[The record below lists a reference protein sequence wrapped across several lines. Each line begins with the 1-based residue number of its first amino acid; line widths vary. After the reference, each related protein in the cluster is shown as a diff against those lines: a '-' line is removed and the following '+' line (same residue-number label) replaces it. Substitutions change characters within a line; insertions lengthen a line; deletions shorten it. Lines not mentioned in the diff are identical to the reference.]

1 MSTAPRHAS
10 ATRVDEDVAVDN
22 QGAAEAR
29 VDESGTDESSAD
41 VANRRPA
48 RLWPRVIG
56 HLLATLMLA
65 AVALLTLEWGH
76 ALNDPWVDAPERL
89 GALKPWVL
97 AVSGLAIWG
106 FVGVLHAL
114 TGRLWLTT
122 GLTLAGT
129 AFIAFADFFKM
140 EFRSE
145 PLFPT
150 DAAYLAEAGLLV
162 DSLGAGWTA
171 ALFAG
176 LAAVV
181 AVPWGVSRLVRWLR
195 RTTTPR
201 RVRGVRALAVRA
213 ALGMTAGL
221 VAFAAVTFNQD
232 GNLLR
237 RAYDE
242 AGVYWA
248 PWSQLDN
255 YAKNGFVAAVLY
267 NLPATAMDEPEGYGP
282 EAMGEL
288 VARYRTAA
296 TAINANR
303 DPAALADTNI
313 VLVLAESV
321 TDPTILQGVEPTEDP
336 LPFLR
341 ELMSRNTSGELL
353 VSGYGGGTANVE
365 FEALTGL
372 AMANY
377 QAQVHSAFQMLV
389 AQRESFPSHL
399 ARFPDH
405 ATLTLHPYVASFY
418 RREVVYPVFGFERS
432 EFITDMGHTEKI
444 ESDRYVSDAAV
455 YAEVLDELRASDR
468 PLLINA
474 VTMQNHGPQTGY
486 ADPIEAEGPFG
497 GTQAE
502 SIGQYLRGLKYSDE
516 AIAQLVADLDAFE
529 ERTIV
534 LFYGDHNVPI
544 WPQAVLDANPPQAQF
559 TTPWV
564 VFANFD
570 TFEVDPAATI
580 SPNLLV
586 NQLLTAAGAP
596 VTPLDALLLELEEEV
611 PALGTSMVLDPAG
624 RIAESEDQLSP
635 RARELLADY
644 RLVQYDLSV
653 GEGYVADALY
663 AIPPAR

>member
-1 MSTAPRHAS
+1 MYMRHALP
-10 ATRVDEDVAVDN
+10 V
-22 QGAAEAR
+22 
-29 VDESGTDESSAD
+29 
-41 VANRRPA
+41 RRA
-48 RLWPRVIG
+48 RLWPRTLG
-56 HLLATLMLA
+56 HLTATLVLA
-65 AVALLTLEWGH
+65 AIILLTLETVH
-76 ALNDPWVDAPERL
+76 AVNDPWVGTTERL
-89 GALKPWVL
+89 AALKLPVL
-97 AVSGLAIWG
+97 AVSGLAVWG
-106 FVGVLHAL
+106 FVGLLHAL

-122 GLTLAGT
+122 GLALAGT

-150 DAAYLAEAGLLV
+150 DATYLKEAGLLA
-162 DSLGAGWTA
+162 DSLGAGMVA
-171 ALFAG
+171 ALFGG
-176 LAAVV
+176 LVVIVAA
-181 AVPWGVSRLVRWLR
+181 PWGVSRLLRWVRR
-195 RTTTPR
+195 RQGEGQAPTTARAAAPR
-201 RVRGVRALAVRA
+201 GRALALRTG
-213 ALGMTAGL
+213 LGVAAGL
-221 VAFAAVTFNQD
+221 VAFTAVTFNQD
-232 GNLLR
+232 GNVLR

-296 TAINANR
+296 TAINATR
-303 DPAALADTNI
+303 DPAGLADTNI

-321 TDPTILQGVEPTEDP
+321 TDPTILQGVAPSEDP
-336 LPFLR
+336 LPHLR
-341 ELMSRNTSGELL
+341 ELMSGNTSGDLL

-365 FEALTGL
+365 FETLTGL

-389 AQRESFPSHL
+389 AQRDSFPSHL

-405 ATLTLHPYVASFY
+405 ASLTIHPYVASFY

-432 EFITDMGHTEKI
+432 EFINDMGHTEKI
-444 ESDRYVSDAAV
+444 ESDRYVSDAAL
-455 YAEVLDELRASDR
+455 YAEVMDELRASDR
-468 PLLINA
+468 PLVVNA
-474 VTMQNHGPQTGY
+474 VAMQNHGPQTGY
-486 ADPIEAEGPFG
+486 AEPIEAEGPFSG
-497 GTQAE
+497 AQAE
-502 SIGQYLRGLKYSDE
+502 QVGQYLRGLRYSDE
-516 AIAQLVADLDAFE
+516 ALAQLVADLEEFE

-544 WPQAVLDANPPQAQF
+544 WPQSVLDQNPPQAQF

-570 TFEVDPAATI
+570 TFEVDPGAQVT
-580 SPNLLV
+580 PNLLL
-586 NQLLTAAGAP
+586 NQLVTAAGAP
-596 VTPLDALLLELEEEV
+596 VTPLEALLTALQEEV
-611 PALGTSMVLDPAG
+611 PALGTSMVLDPSG
-624 RIAESEDQLSP
+624 RIAETEDQLSP

-644 RLVQYDLSV
+644 RLAQYDLTV
-653 GEGYVADALY
+653 GEGYAADALY
-663 AIPPAR
+663 AVPPVG